1 MALLAVALGVALA
14 ASVQII
20 NASALAEFAQAVRAV
35 NGQPDAVLAARQRD
49 GFDDALYGRL
59 ALDEAVTGLSPVLEL
74 EVLARKDGATAVS
87 SLRLWGVDALTVAG
101 TAPAL
106 LPRPASA
113 PGAGGAGGADGAG
126 GDAAAP
132 ADKPADKPANDR
144 GVAALFDPEA
154 LYLNP
159 AARQAL
165 GPDLVDGA
173 PLWLRGPQG
182 WQRFRIAGSVA
193 APGAPLAVLDIAA
206 AQTRFDRRGRL
217 SRIDIR
223 LAAGIHREAWQR
235 GLQASLP
242 AGVSW
247 NSADDALQR
256 VSNLSRAYRVNL
268 GVLAGVALLV
278 GGFLVYS
285 VVSLSVAQ
293 RLPQLA
299 LLGVLGL
306 PARQRRALVLAETAL
321 LGLAGSLLGLAGG
334 VGLAALALRWMG
346 GDLGGGYF
354 TGVAPQL
361 QCPWALMLLCLLLGT
376 AAAVGGAWWPA
387 RQAEALS
394 PAQALKGL
402 GAGAGFGA
410 TRARLWPAL
419 VLLAAGGLLA
429 LAPPIAGLPLAAY
442 ASVAL
447 LLGGGVATVPAAVDA
462 LLRRWPAPQAAVPLL
477 ALRRA
482 HFARATAGA
491 TVAGV
496 VASLALSVAITVM
509 VTSFRDAV
517 IVWLDSVLPAD
528 LYLRVQ
534 GGGERSVLP
543 ADLPARAA
551 ALPGV
556 QRVAASRQRAL
567 LISPRQPPVTL
578 LARPIAAD
586 DPGRQLPLLEPPR
599 PRPPGERGLDAW
611 VSEPAAALHGWKPGD
626 RLSLPLDGLDGQP
639 LTLLVRGIWRDYARQ
654 FGAIAIDLADY
665 QRATGDLQLN
675 DLAVWLAP
683 GAAPA
688 EVAQALQAL
697 GGRTDQDPGAL
708 PLETASTAE
717 LRRLSLRIFD
727 RSFAVTLYL
736 QAVAIGVG
744 LVGVAASLSAQ
755 VLARRKEFGL
765 LSHLGLTRRQIMALV
780 ALEAGAW
787 LLAGALIGLA
797 LGLAMAVVLVQVINP
812 QSFHWSMPL
821 AVPVGRLAA
830 LATAVVL
837 AGGLT
842 ALWAARR
849 AAGRQAVL
857 AVKED
862 W

>member
-1 MALLAVALGVALA
+1 MWHHLLVLTWAEWRHHPGRHAVALLAVALGVALA

-49 GFDDALYGRL
+49 GFDDALYARL
-59 ALDEAVTGLSPVLEL
+59 AQDEAVAALSPVLEL
-74 EVLARKDGATAVS
+74 EVLARRDGASAAGT
-87 SLRLWGVDALTVAG
+87 LRLAGIDPLTVAG
-101 TAPAL
+101 MAPAL

-113 PGAGGAGGADGAG
+113 AEAG
-126 GDAAAP
+126 
-132 ADKPADKPANDR
+132 DR
-144 GVAALFDPEA
+144 GVARLFDPEA

-165 GPDLVDGA
+165 GAGLADGA
-173 PLWLRGPQG
+173 PLWLRGPDG
-182 WQRFRIAGSVA
+182 WLRFRIAGSVA

-206 AQTRFDRRGRL
+206 AQTRFGRAARL

-223 LAAGIHREAWQR
+223 LVAGTDRMAWQR
-235 GLQASLP
+235 SLDGALP
-242 AGVSW
+242 AGATW
-247 NSADDALQR
+247 AAADDALQR

-285 VVSLSVAQ
+285 VVSLSVTQ

-321 LGLAGSLLGLAGG
+321 LGLAGSLIGLAAGAA
-334 VGLAALALRWMG
+334 LAALALRWMG
-346 GDLGGGYF
+346 ADLGGGYF
-354 TGVAPQL
+354 AGVAPGL
-361 QCPWALMLLCLLLGT
+361 HWPWGLLALCLLLGT
-376 AAAVGGAWWPA
+376 AAAVAGAWWPA
-387 RQAEALS
+387 RQAEALA

-402 GAGAGFGA
+402 GTDGASA
-410 TRARLWPAL
+410 PRARIWPAL
-419 VLLAAGGLLA
+419 ALLAGGGLLA

-447 LLGGGVATVPAAVDA
+447 LLAGGVALVPAAVDG
-462 LLRRWPAPQAAVPLL
+462 LLRRWPEPQAAVPLL

-482 HFARATAGA
+482 HFARGTAGA

-496 VASLALSVAITVM
+496 VASLALCVAITVM

-556 QRVAASRQRAL
+556 QRIAASRQRAL
-567 LISPRQPPVTL
+567 LITPQQPPVTL
-578 LARPIAAD
+578 LARPIDAD
-586 DPGRQLPLLEPPR
+586 DPGRQLPLLAPPLA
-599 PRPPGERGLDAW
+599 PAAAGAALDAW

-626 RLSLPLDGLDGQP
+626 RLTLPLDGIAGAGPQGLE
-639 LTLLVRGIWRDYARQ
+639 LRVRGVWRDYARQ

-665 QRATGDLQLN
+665 QRATGDRQLN

-688 EVAQALQAL
+688 QVARALQDL
-697 GGRTDQDPGAL
+697 GGQGDQAL
-708 PLETASTAE
+708 PLETASTTE
-717 LRRLSLRIFD
+717 LRRMSLRIFD

-821 AVPVGRLAA
+821 AVPGGRLAA
-830 LATAVVL
+830 LAAAVVL
-837 AGGLT
+837 CGALT